1 MGSEPWAIVMM
12 LASETMVLIGIA
24 SLIAWPSA
32 WFYMKNWLTN
42 FAFRIQLDPLV
53 FIFATLAVIIISFAT
68 IFWQVFKAS
77 ARNPADA
84 LRYE

>member
-1 MGSEPWAIVMM
+1 VSVKLWGANHGYCNDAGIRNHGI
-12 LASETMVLIGIA
+12 IGIA

-53 FIFATLAVIIISFAT
+53 FIFATLAVIIISIVT
-68 IFWQVFKAS
+68 IFWQV
-77 ARNPADA
+77 
-84 LRYE
+84 LRHLHESG